1 MVQFDTIL
9 SQSLMLSLPGILF
22 MYFQGKGGGGL
33 MERESLFSLV
43 KQVKGRAILELRTS
57 SFGCG
62 ELRFGSD
69 ISLII

>member
-1 MVQFDTIL
+1 MVQFGKIL
-9 SQSLMLSLPGILF
+9 SQSLVLSLQGI
-22 MYFQGKGGGGL
+22 YFLCISSGRGWGL
-33 MERESLFSLV
+33 MKRESLFNFV

-62 ELRFGSD
+62 ELLFGKD